1 MSSPKTKLSTLNLL
15 LALLF
20 ISFLSLFFVLFHN
33 YQKTQLV
40 EANEPVSNGEMNKK
54 VNDETNEEANK
65 NTDTVTIQKKDS
77 PYKGIQIV
85 TERSKADHYTLT
97 YPETTN
103 TSVNRAIKKKLYA
116 YRDAYLASGNQ
127 NFNGTL
133 AITKSAKYVTFSF
146 KNKEQLATNQ
156 KEKITT
162 SFITYDTKNAKIVTL
177 DHILTK
183 QELLRLSKLS
193 SYALQQKKV
202 PLQKANKLTAP
213 MWKNYSKFVLDG
225 TNIKIHYAPSIVQ
238 KKSSSISIPLKEV
251 YSKTPKKPIASLKS
265 NGQRV
270 VALTFDDGPHPKNTP
285 KILAT
290 LKKHE
295 ATATFYML
303 GSLVNEHPSI
313 TKDVFNAGHEIG
325 NHSYSH
331 ENLSTLSAKNALK
344 NINKTNAIIKATTGF
359 EPLTV
364 RPPYG
369 ARNVKMEKSMHQP
382 IAIWDIDTLDWKTR
396 NGATTFQRI
405 KDSVHSGCIILM
417 HDIQPS
423 SAEELDEILTYLD
436 RKGYSYVTISQL
448 QAN

>member
-54 VNDETNEEANK
+54 VNDETNEEVNK
-65 NTDTVTIQKKDS
+65 NTDTVTIQKKYS

-193 SYALQQKKV
+193 SYALQQKRS
-202 PLQKANKLTAP
+202 P
-213 MWKNYSKFVLDG
+213 Y
-225 TNIKIHYAPSIVQ
+225 
-238 KKSSSISIPLKEV
+238 KK
-251 YSKTPKKPIASLKS
+251 
-265 NGQRV
+265 R
-270 VALTFDDGPHPKNTP
+270 
-285 KILAT
+285 
-290 LKKHE
+290 
-295 ATATFYML
+295 
-303 GSLVNEHPSI
+303 
-313 TKDVFNAGHEIG
+313 
-325 NHSYSH
+325 
-331 ENLSTLSAKNALK
+331 
-344 NINKTNAIIKATTGF
+344 IN
-359 EPLTV
+359 
-364 RPPYG
+364 
-369 ARNVKMEKSMHQP
+369 
-382 IAIWDIDTLDWKTR
+382 
-396 NGATTFQRI
+396 
-405 KDSVHSGCIILM
+405 
-417 HDIQPS
+417 
-423 SAEELDEILTYLD
+423 
-436 RKGYSYVTISQL
+436 
-448 QAN
+448 